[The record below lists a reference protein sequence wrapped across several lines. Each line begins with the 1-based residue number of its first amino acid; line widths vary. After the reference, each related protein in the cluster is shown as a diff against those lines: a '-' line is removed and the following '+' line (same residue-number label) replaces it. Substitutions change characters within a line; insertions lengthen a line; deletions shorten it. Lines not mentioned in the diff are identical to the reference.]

1 VQIEIARR
9 AERIIKPMP
18 HQHGA
23 FQDEVFPVLALTETI
38 EEPLKRV
45 AYEQQLERLIT
56 FLREI

>member
-1 VQIEIARR
+1 
-9 AERIIKPMP
+9 MP